1 MGKQLTNVPLEL
13 RSAPRVVSLNMGYN
27 LLARLD
33 ATFFRMP
40 VLRELNLDQNDL
52 TEISAEFRY
61 LTLLE
66 VLSVKN
72 NKIERISYHFCELT
86 GLRELSLSENK
97 LTQLPN
103 FFGNL
108 HKLRHLWLSNNQ
120 IKFLPIDERVKL
132 LEFDPNTGERYER
145 DSPGIGGLTSL
156 EELWLD
162 CNDLIEINGEIG
174 RCSSLKYMNLRRNK
188 LSSLPPMTTNL
199 KNLEQVVLT
208 HNFFT
213 DFPLQLTCL
222 PKLHTLQLDNN
233 AIERIPDALVDATA
247 LTDLNVANNPLK
259 EVPSVLS
266 IMHHLITF
274 NATNAVPDS
283 RGVAISRI
291 WSRQHAHSDSFPKLL
306 QEASGSVSK
315 PNRVFVYRSKNLPA
329 TSCGKLYAD
338 SRPQSSI
345 SNLYDGLP
353 SAPTSRPSTSGVGF
367 RASGVSAG
375 GARGIS
381 TGGGLEGVGIGNSVD
396 GDEGLSGVDKREVG
410 AGRSGPKSGDVLM
423 PGETLKEFKGDSR
436 MLLIARNE
444 VRDTRLMTPLLF
456 ASHLI
461 EQEEA
466 ETRLQR
472 GEERWKNAKSEYQR
486 PSSTA
491 CMFRPVDY
499 WFVCV
504 CARARVCVCVGYVC
518 ACVYA
523 VFVHKLLS
531 TEITYRDP
539 ESNSVFRP
547 MTMMTPGGRLPDK
560 RACAYQPPPTRCM
573 RVCVVCKYV
582 STQMHYTLTIFSL
595 TSTHTFSLS
604 RYFNMLDLSY

>member
-1 MGKQLTNVPLEL
+1 
-13 RSAPRVVSLNMGYN
+13 MGYN

-33 ATFFRMP
+33 AMFFRMP

-72 NKIERISYHFCELT
+72 NKIEHISYHFCELT

-199 KNLEQVVLT
+199 QNLEQVVLT
-208 HNFFT
+208 HNCFT

-222 PKLHTLQLDNN
+222 PKLHTLQLENN
-233 AIERIPDALVDATA
+233 AIARIPDALVDATA
-247 LTDLNVANNPLK
+247 LTDLNMANNPLK

-345 SNLYDGLP
+345 SNLYDALP
-353 SAPTSRPSTSGVGF
+353 SAPTSRPTSRPSTSGVGF

-375 GARGIS
+375 SARRIS
-381 TGGGLEGVGIGNSVD
+381 TGGGLDGLGIGNSID
-396 GDEGLSGVDKREVG
+396 GDEGLSGVGKREG
-410 AGRSGPKSGDVLM
+410 GGGRSGPKSGDVLM
-423 PGETLKEFKGDSR
+423 PGETPKEFKGDSR
-436 MLLIARNE
+436 MLLIARNDM
-444 VRDTRLMTPLLF
+444 RNTRLMTPLLF

-486 PSSTA
+486 PSSSA

-499 WFVCV
+499 WSVCLR
-504 CARARVCVCVGYVC
+504 ARARLRVRLGMCVCVCVC
-518 ACVYA
+518 C
-523 VFVHKLLS
+523 FC
-531 TEITYRDP
+531 TQITKYRNNIQG
-539 ESNSVFRP
+539 SGIRQ
-547 MTMMTPGGRLPDK
+547 R
-560 RACAYQPPPTRCM
+560 
-573 RVCVVCKYV
+573 V
-582 STQMHYTLTIFSL
+582 STYDNDDTRRPLTRQKSLRISTATHQVCEYTCECGCV
-595 TSTHTFSLS
+595 
-604 RYFNMLDLSY
+604 RA